1 MTTAESRRH
10 DIYTGLTEFL
20 GPDRADTLMTYL
32 PSRESTD
39 LATKADLT
47 ALELTLGGRID
58 RIDGRLDN
66 MDRHLVGMNQ
76 RLESV
81 DQRFEAVNERLDRIV
96 LTLAAGLVAIV
107 ATLIAQSFV

>member
-10 DIYTGLTEFL
+10 DLYTGLTEFL

-47 ALELTLGGRID
+47 ALELTLGVRID

-76 RLESV
+76 R
-81 DQRFEAVNERLDRIV
+81 FEAVNQRLDRIV

-107 ATLIAQSFV
+107 ATLIAQSLV

>member
-10 DIYTGLTEFL
+10 DLYTGLTEFL

-47 ALELTLGGRID
+47 ALELTLGVRID

-76 RLESV
+76 R
-81 DQRFEAVNERLDRIV
+81 FEAVNQRLDRIV